1 MTALAA
7 LALLA
12 LIFGTAYTVELAMR
26 RREEKAVMR
35 FIQQEMNER
44 ASRLEQAKQAFLDA
58 QLASV
63 ELEESDTTAEEAERA
78 ACSCSLSAS
87 ERALLNP
94 ANQAIL
100 AAHFAAVTA
109 AKNEEEAAE
118 RSYREWADRWES
130 VLNHDLLRRMQA
142 L

>member
-63 ELEESDTTAEEAERA
+63 ELEESDTTAEERTGAPQPSESSHPRCALRGGDGGEER
-78 ACSCSLSAS
+78 
-87 ERALLNP
+87 RGGGR
-94 ANQAIL
+94 
-100 AAHFAAVTA
+100 T
-109 AKNEEEAAE
+109 
-118 RSYREWADRWES
+118 
-130 VLNHDLLRRMQA
+130 
-142 L
+142 